1 MIDGRGSLGVVSV
14 FATLGFGGCPIMA
27 RKVNQALWDQ
37 WRQRIGRQRAS
48 GLSVAAFCRKEDLSQ
63 AAFHRWKRKLRPRR
77 TAGRSSTAARRPS
90 PGAAT
95 TRRPRKRPATAPRR
109 RKPKRVAAGVGA
121 AKHAIDFLELPV
133 QSVRSSPWI
142 ELSLVD
148 GTVVRIPQENL
159 AALVTLL
166 KVLRGN
172 DPAAVAGEVGHA

>member
-1 MIDGRGSLGVVSV
+1 
-14 FATLGFGGCPIMA
+14 MA

-37 WRQRIGRQRAS
+37 WRRRIGRQRAS
-48 GLSVAAFCRKEDLSQ
+48 GLSVAAFCRKEGLSQ
-63 AAFHRWKRKLRPRR
+63 AAFHRWKRKLRPR
-77 TAGRSSTAARRPS
+77 TTAGHSSKAAGRSSTAARRPS

-95 TRRPRKRPATAPRR
+95 TRRPRKRAATAPRR

-133 QSVRSSPWI
+133 QNVRSSPWI

-148 GTVVRIPQENL
+148 GTLVRVPQENL

-166 KVLRGN
+166 RVLREV
-172 DPAAVAGEVGHA
+172 DSAAVVDEADHA

>member
-1 MIDGRGSLGVVSV
+1 
-14 FATLGFGGCPIMA
+14 MA

-37 WRQRIGRQRAS
+37 WRRRIGRQRAS

-63 AAFHRWKRKLRPRR
+63 AAFYRWKRKLRSRK

-95 TRRPRKRPATAPRR
+95 TRRPRKRAATAPRR

-133 QSVRSSPWI
+133 QNVRSSPWI

-148 GTVVRIPQENL
+148 GTLVRVPQENL

-166 KVLRGN
+166 RALREG
-172 DPAAVAGEVGHA
+172 DSAAVVDEADHA